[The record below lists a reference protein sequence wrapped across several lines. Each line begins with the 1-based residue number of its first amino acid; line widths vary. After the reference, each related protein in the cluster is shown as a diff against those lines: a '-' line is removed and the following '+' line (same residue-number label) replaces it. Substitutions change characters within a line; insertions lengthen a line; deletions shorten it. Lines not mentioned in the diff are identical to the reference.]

1 MFLVI
6 DGMDGAGK
14 STLVDMV
21 SQYLQEDLQ
30 IKNICLDHFP
40 KRTHTVQAFLSNEPG
55 VSPLE
60 FEMESFMQKYHYSF
74 VIDSFAKCRDNALL
88 VDRWIP
94 SGVVYGIY
102 NFMSKLNRDK
112 NGAEAF
118 FEKLNSI
125 VSPPDFGWVLVCNP
139 ETSAR
144 RLDGRPIKEVYED
157 FRSLRTVHDLF
168 YEFCHR
174 HHDYKLIDTTDLTPQ
189 QTFEEVKSDLNNLF
203 KL

>member
-94 SGVVYGIY
+94 S
-102 NFMSKLNRDK
+102 
-112 NGAEAF
+112 E
-118 FEKLNSI
+118 
-125 VSPPDFGWVLVCNP
+125 
-139 ETSAR
+139 
-144 RLDGRPIKEVYED
+144 
-157 FRSLRTVHDLF
+157 
-168 YEFCHR
+168 
-174 HHDYKLIDTTDLTPQ
+174 
-189 QTFEEVKSDLNNLF
+189 
-203 KL
+203 